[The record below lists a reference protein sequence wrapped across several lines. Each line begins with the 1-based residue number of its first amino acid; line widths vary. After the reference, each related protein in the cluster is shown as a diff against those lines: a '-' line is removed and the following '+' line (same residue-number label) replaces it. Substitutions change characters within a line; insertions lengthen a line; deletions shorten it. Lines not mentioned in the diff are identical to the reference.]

1 MTPQTDA
8 VLAEHIRIPTDDG
21 AAMVA
26 HVRVTGPAIGEFADT
41 TVVLRRGRRATQQ
54 HRHRSR
60 RTAA

>member
-1 MTPQTDA
+1 MTQQTDG
-8 VLAEHIRIPTDDG
+8 VLAEQIRIPTYAW

-41 TVVLRRGRRATQQ
+41 TVVLRRGTRATQQ
-54 HRHRSR
+54 HRHRTW